1 MDGVNNQ
8 QVGKPVTFTNQ
19 YGTWKIW
26 NVTDSLRDKTADT
39 SKVNLSDTAAFRK
52 YEKPSTQL
60 RAEQSAIYSTT
71 ALLRNPATSEAW
83 QQISAAMNSAVSAY
97 YDGELSD
104 EALAGKVQT
113 FAEQLKDACGQAGYP
128 NILAA
133 NDRNSQ
139 QAMTDAVYSE
149 FRMRLLSEAVK
160 RNNAEGARHTSGE
173 WDAYQ
178 NSMRT
183 YKYYNS
189 DYYYKSEAAISAI
202 SEGVQAYAR
211 EKGWDDFQIR
221 DYQAEG
227 LNMYANFNTAFSNDF
242 NVDEKWIID
251 PNAVPPENF
260 EWFYE
265 TGGSRDNLGV
275 VTSIYSENPDGSRT
289 YSYIRG
295 QEGFDPADPCTGRTW
310 AAYTDKSGQ
319 RHEVSADFYLD
330 QSKADLKNVATLLN
344 FTGGGEEANGFLRNL
359 QLYPKN
365 YFSNLLARS
374 NLNIQA

>member
-1 MDGVNNQ
+1 MDIVNNQ

-19 YGTWKIW
+19 YGTWEFRD
-26 NVTDSLRDKTADT
+26 VTDSLKDKTVDT
-39 SKVNLSDTAAFRK
+39 AKVNLSDTTAFRK
-52 YEKPSTQL
+52 YEKTSTEL
-60 RAEQSAIYSTT
+60 RAEQSAFYSTT

-83 QQISAAMNSAVSAY
+83 RQISAGMNSAVSAY

-104 EALAGKVQT
+104 EALAGKVQD
-113 FAEQLKDACGQAGYP
+113 FAGQLQDACGRAGYP
-128 NILAA
+128 NPLAA

-160 RNNAEGARHTSGE
+160 RNNAAGARHTSGE
-173 WDAYQ
+173 WDACQ

-202 SEGVQAYAR
+202 SEGVQAYAQ
-211 EKGWDDFQIR
+211 EKGWGEFPIR

-227 LNMYANFNTAFSNDF
+227 QNMYANFNTALSNDF

-265 TGGSRDNLGV
+265 TGGDRDNLGV
-275 VTSIYSENPDGSRT
+275 VTSVYSENPDGSRT
-289 YSYIRG
+289 YSYVRG
-295 QEGFDPADPCTGRTW
+295 QEGFDPADPYTGRTW
-310 AAYTDKSGQ
+310 AAYTDDSGQ
-319 RHEVSADFYLD
+319 RHEVSADFYLN
-330 QSKADLKNVATLLN
+330 QSKADLKNVAALLK
-344 FTGGGEEANGFLRNL
+344 FTGGEKVNDFLGNL